1 MAAGA
6 TFYSNSAMTNALSDG
21 DWSAALDLGTVNIPG
36 AGSANTPGVQVWLKN
51 TGTTALQNI
60 SITAV
65 AGSGQTD
72 TIYDERVSFAP
83 DNAGAPGAWGA
94 NGAAFTPADLAAGAS
109 VSFWVRTEADA
120 GDTQPANPVKF
131 SLQIDATSV

>member
-6 TFYSNSAMTNALSDG
+6 TFYKNSAMTDALSSG
-21 DWSAALDLGTVNIPG
+21 DWSNDLNLGTVNIPASG
-36 AGSANTPGVQVWLKN
+36 TADTPGVQVWLKN
-51 TGTTALQNI
+51 TGTTALQGI
-60 SITAV
+60 QITAI

-72 TIYDERVSFAP
+72 TIYDNRVSFAP
-83 DNAGAPGAWGA
+83 DNSGAPGTWQA
-94 NGAAFTPADLAAGAS
+94 NGAAFVPADLAAGAS

-131 SLQIDATSV
+131 SLQITATSV